1 MLIILP
7 SEEATLIL
15 LCIDH
20 NSLSVRLIWGK
31 KTTGLYVQNRSKMIK
46 THKSHHLRNLKI
58 KSNLKKNLIK
68 LVQ

>member
-20 NSLSVRLIWGK
+20 NSLSVRLIWEK
-31 KTTGLYVQNRSKMIK
+31 EPQVYMF
-46 THKSHHLRNLKI
+46 KI
-58 KSNLKKNLIK
+58 EVK
-68 LVQ
+68 